1 MGQTF
6 QAKPCNKMRGPNLV
20 QQILHDMLACI
31 GESKV
36 RALEAIGQSLVIEA
50 EMKVLCSD
58 MSQGNGVKTEAYPV
72 ETHRFSFSQK
82 NRSQT
87 PQISSTQV
95 FENSET
101 SIIRCSLREAS
112 AANTM
117 LCVRRD

>member
-6 QAKPCNKMRGPNLV
+6 QAKPCNKTRGPNLV

-36 RALEAIGQSLVIEA
+36 RALKAIGQSLVIGA
-50 EMKVLCSD
+50 EKEVLCSD

-72 ETHRFSFSQK
+72 ENQRFSFSQK

-87 PQISSTQV
+87 QPISSTQV

>member
-1 MGQTF
+1 M
-6 QAKPCNKMRGPNLV
+6 PV
-20 QQILHDMLACI
+20 HI
-31 GESKV
+31 GEAKV
-36 RALEAIGQSLVIEA
+36 PALEAIGQSLVIEA
-50 EMKVLCSD
+50 EKEVLCSD
-58 MSQGNGVKTEAYPV
+58 MSQGNGVKTEGYPV

-87 PQISSTQV
+87 QPISSTQV